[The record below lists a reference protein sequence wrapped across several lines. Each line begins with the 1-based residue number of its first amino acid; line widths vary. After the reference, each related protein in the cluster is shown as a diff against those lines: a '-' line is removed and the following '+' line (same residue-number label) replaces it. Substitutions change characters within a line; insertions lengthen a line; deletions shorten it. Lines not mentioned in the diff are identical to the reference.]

1 MENINDDMKKNI
13 DESWK
18 ESAEKE
24 KQSADDFQ
32 MPEDMEI
39 TFPVF
44 ISSLGM
50 QALVALGELENPMTK
65 QKEAD
70 LVQAKY
76 IIDTIE
82 MLKAKTVNNVT
93 DDEKQMLEDVLYQLK
108 LIYVKKT

>member
-1 MENINDDMKKNI
+1 
-13 DESWK
+13 
-18 ESAEKE
+18 
-24 KQSADDFQ
+24 
-32 MPEDMEI
+32 MEI

>member
-1 MENINDDMKKNI
+1 MENMNDDMKKNI

-18 ESAEKE
+18 ENAEKE
-24 KQSADDFQ
+24 KQSADDLQ
-32 MPEDMEI
+32 MPLDMEI

-82 MLKAKTVNNVT
+82 MLKAKTINNVT
-93 DDEKQMLEDVLYQLK
+93 DDEKQMLEDVLYQLR